1 MIAGT
6 SAGAAVM
13 GPVMITG
20 DEIPPPE
27 DEKSFST
34 ILSDNVV
41 TTPGLGFLPGTVVD
55 QHFVARKRLNRLIA
69 VCLEKPDLLGIGIDE
84 STAILVF
91 PNGTFEV
98 LGRARWWCWTPRG
111 PGPSPRALT
120 DTWPAT
126 ASPSTSFVPASAST
140 CRVGNSWNHELR
152 SPPCRTCPV
161 PRPPHL
167 RHHLLRGGARG
178 GPDPPG
184 PRRADSRPTP
194 SAYVDGQ
201 GVERTRQVLDPDS
214 YEAVGTSGAGL
225 FGTDGDT
232 GLFNYPFDGLVSGDR
247 YSAAVGVVA
256 FLLVVGGAFGIVMR
270 TRAVETG
277 ILASLQRTARARAAV
292 IPTMFILF
300 SLGGAVFGMGE
311 EAIAFAM
318 VIVPVLI
325 ALGYD
330 SIVGVLVTFGAT
342 QIGFGASWMNP
353 FSVGIAQGIAG
364 VPVMSGAPF
373 RVGDRGCSSPGWGSP
388 TPCSTPGASR
398 GTPESSLAWQSD
410 AFFRDDL
417 AGGPRPARSASA
429 PGHALVLL
437 VIARRHRVGDLG
449 GGRPGLLHPRD
460 RQPVLRDGSGGRES
474 SASVF
479 RLDGMTLNDAATSFL
494 KGARDLLGAALV
506 VGMAKGIVLVLGG
519 DQADQ
524 PSVLNTLLHGAGQ
537 LLSGIPAAVCAW
549 LMLVLQS
556 VINFF
561 VVSGSGQAALTM
573 PIMAPL
579 ADLVGVTRQVAILA
593 FQLAD
598 GFTNLIVPTSGALI
612 GTLGVAR
619 LDWAV
624 WARFQVKF
632 QAVLFLV
639 ASVVVVVAVFI
650 GYQ

>member
-1 MIAGT
+1 MT
-6 SAGAAVM
+6 SDTPDSPAPFRAPHTFVIIFFVVVLAAV
-13 GPVMITG
+13 
-20 DEIPPPE
+20 
-27 DEKSFST
+27 
-34 ILSDNVV
+34 
-41 TTPGLGFLPGTVVD
+41 
-55 QHFVARKRLNRLIA
+55 
-69 VCLEKPDLLGIGIDE
+69 
-84 STAILVF
+84 
-91 PNGTFEV
+91 
-98 LGRARWWCWTPRG
+98 
-111 PGPSPRALT
+111 LT
-120 DTWPAT
+120 HL
-126 ASPSTSFVPASAST
+126 VPAGRFDT
-140 CRVGNSWNHELR
+140 TTV
-152 SPPCRTCPV
+152 
-161 PRPPHL
+161 
-167 RHHLLRGGARG
+167 
-178 GPDPPG
+178 
-184 PRRADSRPTP
+184 
-194 SAYVDGQ
+194 AYVDGQ
-201 GVERTRQVLDPDS
+201 GVEKTRQVLDPDS
-214 YEAVGTSGAGL
+214 YQAVGTKGAPL
-225 FGTDGDT
+225 FGTDGEP

-277 ILASLQRTARARAAV
+277 ILAALQRTARARAAV
-292 IPTMFILF
+292 IPTMFVLF

-342 QIGFGASWMNP
+342 QIGFAASWMNP

-364 VPVMSGAPF
+364 VPVMSGAPL
-373 RVGDRGCSSPGWGSP
+373 RVAAWVLFTALGIAYTMIYARRIQK
-388 TPCSTPGASR
+388 A
-398 GTPESSLAWQSD
+398 PETSLAWESD

-417 AGGPRPARSASA
+417 QEARSHEVRFG

-437 VIARRHRVGDLG
+437 VIAAAIVWVIWGVTARGYYIPEIASQFFVMGVVAGVVG
-449 GGRPGLLHPRD
+449 
-460 RQPVLRDGSGGRES
+460 V
-474 SASVF
+474 VF

-494 KGARDLLGAALV
+494 QGARDLLGAALV

-537 LLSGIPAAVCAW
+537 ALSGVPAAVCAW

-579 ADLVGVTRQVAILA
+579 ADIVGVTRQVAILA

-624 WARFQVKF
+624 WARFQIKF
-632 QAVLFLV
+632 QALLFFV
-639 ASVVVVVAVFI
+639 ASILVVVAVLV